1 LSNSPTEPK
10 SSISDET
17 VILKQ
22 YKVLI
27 DKLIP
32 LQQENRL
39 LEGLN
44 KFSSKLPSRVRNII
58 KEEVIRLTSLT
69 DASADNS
76 EFARF
81 PILKFKHFGIPM
93 KLDKVGQEI
102 LLRETDRFADRYTVG
117 VFESLMSSDSYHSQ
131 VKKEQNAKIAKAF
144 KVESQSF
151 KDIDFA
157 EDLAIRPNYTVSC
170 PEFEKGKHCPLASLS
185 RSGIV
190 VITKRVPTIG
200 TDSGSED
207 EDGSKSDNMFVFA
220 FPKVA
225 GLNDTATA
233 IKFEMLTSSFNKE
246 MSVFETSFNF
256 AASTSKKLIE
266 RWNQYLENTV
276 NQFPLERELEIERVL
291 QNLERDRILANSPW
305 IPVFLSEQDG
315 HLCPL
320 YELSTPKNSEYNKNF
335 NVIKNLPSQ
344 KIFQNLIKELLV
356 NKETFLLNGTIVGKK
371 VNVNVA
377 VTHRQ
382 LAKTGLVKQFIE
394 LATQSEQLNVVQFR
408 LHSLDEAHKKVAFD
422 IHDIIPSEYPDLN
435 TISHVLFCKDVTSW
449 IGNLKID
456 QPEPFKPF
464 PRAIIDDQTRWPIK
478 VVMESDSDRR
488 SEARYQMDTPAKVS
502 AGLFNQFDAT
512 LNDLSSNGIKLTLD
526 NPSKLKF
533 DATVKVSIKEIKLRS
548 KKYDVIHF
556 DQSTGV
562 LRLKLPI
569 DEVRIEGQRFL
580 NLFSRNAQYF
590 NHRDLSVKQRN
601 IHRFL
606 WELSIRNQ
614 PCASVLITN
623 NRFTVDRLKTV
634 YHKEDCFDLKPFGLL
649 GNEVP
654 MHGFFADKDAIGP
667 KSQLLDNML
676 RNNLRDAHVVHV
688 IRSKDQRIIFVKES
702 EFLFGKV
709 RNQISEHVSKQAVDV
724 CVSHLSAMRCDEP
737 NTPLTEKRL
746 AQISKID
753 IEIYKKLKSMQ
764 KGYTHV
770 MYVTNVSIFHNVLL
784 TFGVYPQ

>member
-1 LSNSPTEPK
+1 MSNLPTELK
-10 SSISDET
+10 SPIIDES

-32 LQQENRL
+32 LQHENKL

-44 KFSSKLPSRVRNII
+44 KFSGTLTSRVRNII
-58 KEEVIRLTSLT
+58 KEEVIRLTAPS

-81 PILKFKHFGIPM
+81 PTLKFKHFGIPM
-93 KLDKVGQEI
+93 KLDKVGQGI
-102 LLRETDRFADRYTVG
+102 LLRETGRFANRYTVG
-117 VFESLMSSDSYHSQ
+117 VFESLMSSDSYQSQ
-131 VKKEQNAKIAKAF
+131 FKKELQEKIAKAF

-157 EDLAIRPNYTVSC
+157 DDLAIRPNYTVSC
-170 PEFEKGKHCPLASLS
+170 VEFEKGKQCTLASLS
-185 RSGIV
+185 RFGIV
-190 VITKRVPTIG
+190 VVTKRAPVIE
-200 TDSGSED
+200 SES
-207 EDGSKSDNMFVFA
+207 EKDNVFVFS

-225 GLNDTATA
+225 GLNNKTTQ
-233 IKFEMLTSSFNKE
+233 IKFEMLASNFNKS
-246 MSVFETSFNF
+246 MSVFETHFNF
-256 AASTSKKLIE
+256 AEGTSKKLIE
-266 RWNQYLENTV
+266 RWNQYIENSV

-305 IPVFLSEQDG
+305 IPVFLCEQDG
-315 HLCPL
+315 HLCPI
-320 YELSTPKNSEYNKNF
+320 YELSTPKNSEYNVNF
-335 NVIKNLPSQ
+335 NVIKNLPTQ

-371 VNVNVA
+371 ANINVA

-382 LAKTGLVKQFIE
+382 LAKTGLVKQFVE

-408 LHSLDEAHKKVAFD
+408 LQLLDEAHKKIAFD
-422 IHDIIPSEYPDLN
+422 IHDLIPSEFPELS
-435 TISHVLFCKDVTSW
+435 TISHVLFCKDVTNW
-449 IGNLKID
+449 IGNLKISK
-456 QPEPFKPF
+456 PEPFKPF

-478 VVMESDSDRR
+478 VVMESAADRR

-502 AGLFNQFDAT
+502 MGLFNQFDAV

-526 NPSKLKF
+526 NPSMLTL
-533 DATVKVSIKEIKLRS
+533 DATVRVSIKELRLRG
-548 KKYDVIHF
+548 KKYEVIHYNE
-556 DQSTGV
+556 STGV

-569 DEVRIEGQRFL
+569 DEVQTEGQKFL
-580 NLFSRNAQYF
+580 NLFSRNIKYF
-590 NHRDLSVKQRN
+590 NQRDNSIKQRN

-614 PCASVLITN
+614 PCAAVLITN

-634 YHKEDCFDLKPFGLL
+634 YHKEDCFDLKPFDSF
-649 GNEVP
+649 GNEVL
-654 MHGFFADKDAIGP
+654 MDGFFADKDTMSP
-667 KSQLLDNML
+667 KSQLLENML

-688 IRSKDQRIIFVKES
+688 VRSSDQRIIFVKED
-702 EFLFGKV
+702 EFLFGNV
-709 RNQISEHVSKQAVDV
+709 RNQISDYVTKKTADV
-724 CVSHLSAMRCDEP
+724 CVSHLSAMRCNEN

-753 IEIYKKLKSMQ
+753 VEIYQKLKSMQ

-770 MYVTNVSIFHNVLL
+770 MYLTNVSIFHNVLL
-784 TFGVYPQ
+784 SFGVYPE